1 MTILFVDD
9 LPDIKV
15 RPAIDYLNAQNIK
28 FDYVICKSIYS
39 AIRYIKEHTSDIDL
53 AVIDFGLPVDDNSF
67 RFRQYGGLDIID
79 YILDTLELD
88 IPIIINSTSH
98 IKMLNNGDEE
108 DYFSDYENSLIE
120 HVDNLTGQWLYEFLK
135 EHLKEK
141 LELL

>member
-15 RPAIDYLNAQNIK
+15 QPAIDYLNSQNIK

-53 AVIDFGLPVDDNSF
+53 AVIDFGLPVDDNSL

-98 IKMLNNGDEE
+98 IEMLNNEDEE
-108 DYFSDYENSLIE
+108 AYFTDYENSLIE
-120 HVDNLTGQWLYEFLK
+120 HVDNLNGQWLYEFLK